1 MEEEISNA
9 LQDCSQL
16 NDKLNI
22 KVNIEKRQRRH
33 NDFRYYAFRIDANSK
48 QEINQY
54 NHERRNTSTENDKNI
69 NGNDSGINFSRYP
82 YGGIEEDLINSGN
95 RQTIDDDRKS
105 NLKQQSRF
113 KRNEPLV
120 SKDDVDKCLSQ
131 CVFANLQVVDSKGIP
146 REAMLWNKI
155 QSSVTS
161 EQSETLMREQIRSC
175 FQELQSES
183 EDNGCVY
190 SNRLERCLMLHISD
204 RNRNSTQTYTTSI
217 K

>member
-1 MEEEISNA
+1 MLKIASILLLYFYQLCLGEGNFHLMEEEISNA

-69 NGNDSGINFSRYP
+69 NVNDSGINFSRYP

-105 NLKQQSRF
+105 NLKQQRRS

-120 SKDDVDKCLSQ
+120 SKDDVDKVTKSFIASHYTFQ
-131 CVFANLQVVDSKGIP
+131 IPIFHIP
-146 REAMLWNKI
+146 RYYLKN
-155 QSSVTS
+155 
-161 EQSETLMREQIRSC
+161 L
-175 FQELQSES
+175 
-183 EDNGCVY
+183 
-190 SNRLERCLMLHISD
+190 
-204 RNRNSTQTYTTSI
+204 
-217 K
+217 

>member
-1 MEEEISNA
+1 MLKIASILLLYFYQLCLGEGNFHLMEEEISNA

-54 NHERRNTSTENDKNI
+54 
-69 NGNDSGINFSRYP
+69 P
-82 YGGIEEDLINSGN
+82 YAGIEEDLINSGN

-105 NLKQQSRF
+105 NLKQQRRF

-204 RNRNSTQTYTTSI
+204 RKRNSTQTYTTSI